1 MRILAAF
8 LLVFATAF
16 GAEWWGTWDRSSD
29 PVSGYMVRY
38 GPSSGNKLVSQLV
51 GDTNRVG
58 LLDIPDGIQ
67 VYIEVVAIGTNGVLS
82 VPSNEFIVST
92 NRVSPPTNL
101 RGVTNVT
108 KWELIVT
115 NIFNWREIPDK

>member
-8 LLVFATAF
+8 LVFCATAI
-16 GAEWWGTWDRSSD
+16 GAEWWGQWDRSTNT
-29 PVSGYMVRY
+29 VSGYVVRY

-67 VYIEVVAIGTNGVLS
+67 VFVEVLAIGTNGILS
-82 VPSNEFIVST
+82 APSNEFIVST
-92 NRVSPPTNL
+92 NRVDPPTNL
-101 RGVTNVT
+101 RSITNVT
-108 KWELIVT
+108 RWELIAT
-115 NIFNWREIPDK
+115 NIFHWREITEK

>member
-8 LLVFATAF
+8 LLLFATAI
-16 GAEWWGTWDRSSD
+16 GAEWWGQWDRSSD
-29 PVSGYMVRY
+29 PVSGYLVRY

-67 VYIEVVAIGTNGVLS
+67 VYIEVLAIGTNGVFSL
-82 VPSNEFIVST
+82 PSNEFVVST
-92 NRVSPPTNL
+92 NRVDPPTNL
-101 RGVTNVT
+101 RGATNVT
-108 KWELIVT
+108 RWELITT
-115 NIFNWREIPDK
+115 NIFYWREITEK